1 MAQCR
6 LAFSKAGGRGRRTTR
21 RTEVQSR
28 GRARG
33 RRPRLEGPLF
43 WGAQEAV
50 GATDMGPREGEGAGA
65 VSISQG
71 VEPTIILTEEFK
83 SQFLYTRPRREGAV
97 AASKSYPKF
106 SG

>member
-43 WGAQEAV
+43 LGAQEAV
-50 GATDMGPREGEGAGA
+50 GARDMGPREAEGARA
-65 VSISQG
+65 ASIWQG
-71 VEPTIILTEEFK
+71 VEPTIILTEPLK
-83 SQFLYTRPRREGAV
+83 SQSVYKGLQKGWC
-97 AASKSYPKF
+97 
-106 SG
+106 SGVL